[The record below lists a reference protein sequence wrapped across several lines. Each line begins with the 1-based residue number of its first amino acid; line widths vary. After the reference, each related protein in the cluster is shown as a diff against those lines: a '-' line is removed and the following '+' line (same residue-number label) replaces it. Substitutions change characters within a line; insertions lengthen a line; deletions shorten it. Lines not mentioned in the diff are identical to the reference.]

1 MSEQPLQGSVN
12 ALMTYA
18 GTLVLA
24 ALATFFLTVLPATAA
39 DMAAAELVNT
49 DGKAIGE
56 ATFEQTP
63 GGVLLFVKVTGLPPG
78 PHGIHLHGTG
88 RCAPDFKAAKGHINP
103 HKRAHGLRHPDGPDN
118 GDLPNLYVA
127 ADGTGAAEFYTT
139 RVSVADG
146 KRAPALLDA
155 DGSAVIIHA
164 NPDDHMT
171 QPIGGAGGRIA
182 CGVVER
188 KAAAPK

>member
-1 MSEQPLQGSVN
+1 MSEQRLQGSVN

-18 GTLVLA
+18 GMLVLV
-24 ALATFFLTVLPATAA
+24 ALATLSLSILPATAA

-103 HKRAHGLRHPDGPDN
+103 DKRAHGLRNPDGPDN

-146 KRAPALLDA
+146 KSAPALLDA

-164 NPDDHMT
+164 NSDDHMT

-188 KAAAPK
+188 KAADSK